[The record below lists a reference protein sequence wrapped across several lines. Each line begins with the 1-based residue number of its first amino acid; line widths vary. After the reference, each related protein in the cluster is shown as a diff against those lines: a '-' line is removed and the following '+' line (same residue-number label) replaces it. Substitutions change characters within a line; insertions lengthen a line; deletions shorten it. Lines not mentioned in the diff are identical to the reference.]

1 MKCTFFRVRAAKTA
15 GLCRKTLEKV
25 LQSRKNRFLSQSDG
39 FGCKPFGFS
48 YFLKIESFSK
58 YFVDVLKALLNR
70 EIQFFRARTAKTTS
84 FCRKTLE
91 KMLQNRKN

>member
-1 MKCTFFRVRAAKTA
+1 MRFFVFLQDLSFFKNTSLMSWKLSRTVKHTSFRARATDIT
-15 GLCRKTLEKV
+15 GFYRKTLEKV

-58 YFVDVLKALLNR
+58 YFVDVLEAFPNR
-70 EIQFFRARTAKTTS
+70 E
-84 FCRKTLE
+84 
-91 KMLQNRKN
+91 M